1 MSRTVK
7 LCGPG
12 PWGFRI
18 TGGRDFHKKIAVSKV
33 TSGSK
38 ADLVDL
44 RLGDLITSINGTE
57 TSDMLNMEA
66 QNRIRMCEGDLILNI
81 ERPEAGSPGPLDGSP
96 TNTFLAQRFESV
108 LHTDK
113 DENKNLVE
121 RRWSASN
128 SPRSPN
134 LTPVRSLSPA
144 PDQKSISPNT
154 NRRSVS
160 PAWSSEEKEE
170 TAFRGNMVPKG
181 FQAGIQVRRS
191 VSPVSSSYSVP
202 RVSHSTDS
210 SPSEVRHRT
219 EGSRSPSSAALS
231 KRVPDRR
238 SSNHIDIDSEVY
250 KMIQENRAAKEPP
263 RQSNRFRQ
271 LQEAL
276 DADQDG
282 AVVQFPGRFSP
293 SAPNTPVPKYRVCE
307 KCGSSITTEM
317 VKIRDGCYRHQ
328 QCYAC
333 TDCGL
338 NLSMRG
344 HFWFQDQMYC
354 EKHAQKRFQEA
365 EGSS

>member
-18 TGGRDFHKKIAVSKV
+18 TGGRDFHKTIAVSKV

-44 RLGDLITSINGTE
+44 RLGDQITSINGAE
-57 TSDMLNMEA
+57 TCDMLNMEA
-66 QNRIRMCEGDLILNI
+66 QNRIRMCEGDLILNV
-81 ERPEAGSPGPLDGSP
+81 ERPEAGSPGLSDGSP
-96 TNTFLAQRFESV
+96 TDTFLAQRFQTV
-108 LHTDK
+108 LQPFR

-121 RRWSASN
+121 RGWSAGCN
-128 SPRSPN
+128 PRSPN
-134 LTPVRSLSPA
+134 LSPMRSLSPA
-144 PDQKSISPNT
+144 PDGKSVSPNT
-154 NRRSVS
+154 NRRSMSSV
-160 PAWSSEEKEE
+160 WSSEEKEA
-170 TAFRGNMVPKG
+170 AFRGNTVPKG
-181 FQAGIQVRRS
+181 FQAGIRGHRS
-191 VSPVSSSYSVP
+191 LSPISSSCSVP
-202 RVSHSTDS
+202 RVSLSTDS
-210 SPSEVRHRT
+210 SPSEVRYQT
-219 EGSRSPSSAALS
+219 EGSHSPSSTALS
-231 KRVPDRR
+231 KGVLDRR
-238 SSNHIDIDSEVY
+238 SSNRIDKDSEVY

-282 AVVQFPGRFSP
+282 AAVQFPGRFSP
-293 SAPNTPVPKYRVCE
+293 LAPDTPVPKYRMCE
-307 KCGSSITTEM
+307 KCGSNITMEA

-328 QCYAC
+328 QCYVC

-344 HFWFQDQMYC
+344 HFWFRDQMYC